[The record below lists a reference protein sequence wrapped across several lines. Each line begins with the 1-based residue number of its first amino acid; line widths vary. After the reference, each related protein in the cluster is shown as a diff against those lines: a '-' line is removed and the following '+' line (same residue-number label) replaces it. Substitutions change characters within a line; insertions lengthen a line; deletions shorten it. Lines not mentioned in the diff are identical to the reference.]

1 MSAIEKAGA
10 FLRRRECLTP
20 NIAFDQ
26 IRAVEFDAWQDEE
39 KLCLQLGVMAAYAAM
54 SVVHRVR
61 LLNREPSRSH
71 NGRLKVQ
78 RIPVRS

>member
-1 MSAIEKAGA
+1 MSSIEKAGA

-39 KLCLQLGVMAAYAAM
+39 KLCLQLDVMAAYAAM
-54 SVVHRVR
+54 SVVYFCKTK
-61 LLNREPSRSH
+61 LNH
-71 NGRLKVQ
+71 
-78 RIPVRS
+78 